1 MLRPT
6 NKLISAALTIAL
18 TMVMICHASLAQ
30 DDKSITARRPVHPN
44 APAAQSKPDLVV
56 RILGAP
62 TTAHAGDDI
71 GPALK
76 IVAKNIGG
84 STAAGTGSAGD
95 NGYMIDLMLSVDANV
110 PEGFA
115 TFSSSFIEDAL
126 MAGGRVSN
134 TKDLAA
140 ITSASYPAGAGIP
153 ADTPPGAYYLC
164 ARIDPANKIAE
175 SNEANNVECV
185 KLTITSKAKSKRN
198 GADPM
203 SSKRPQNP

>member
-6 NKLISAALTIAL
+6 NKLISAALTIASF
-18 TMVMICHASLAQ
+18 IAIFCHAAMAQ
-30 DDKSITARRPVHPN
+30 DDKTMSARRPVHPN
-44 APAAQSKPDLVV
+44 APAARSKPDLVV

-62 TTAHAGDDI
+62 ATARAGDDI

-84 STAAGTGSAGD
+84 STAAGTSSAGD
-95 NGYMIDLMLSVDANV
+95 NGYMIDLVLSGDTNV

-115 TFSSSFIEDAL
+115 TFSSSFIDDAL

-134 TKDLAA
+134 TQDLAA
-140 ITSASYPAGAGIP
+140 TTSASYPAGAGIP
-153 ADTPPGAYYLC
+153 SDTPPGAYYLC

-185 KLTITSKAKSKRN
+185 KLKITSKAKSKGN
-198 GADPM
+198 SVDPM
-203 SSKRPQNP
+203 PSKRPQNP